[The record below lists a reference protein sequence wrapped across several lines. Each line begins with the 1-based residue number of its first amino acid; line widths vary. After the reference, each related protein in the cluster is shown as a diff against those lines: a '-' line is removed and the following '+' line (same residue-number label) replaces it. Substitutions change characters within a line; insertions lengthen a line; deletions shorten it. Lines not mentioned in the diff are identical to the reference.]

1 MVSKICF
8 KIVLYFNHCISLQSK
23 LNCPNSFRFDF
34 QTTKMASKKK
44 GNAPKNEA
52 EELLRLKEMERLRI
66 EKENELKAEAV
77 SFFNGHSQG
86 YSRRIPIFKMK
97 NIQINIYGRNPS
109 PLAGTLVIVNT
120 RRSYL
125 LNGYFLRR
133 RSNESVH
140 YDSLFD

>member
-1 MVSKICF
+1 
-8 KIVLYFNHCISLQSK
+8 
-23 LNCPNSFRFDF
+23 
-34 QTTKMASKKK
+34 MASKKK

-77 SFFNGHSQG
+77 SFLTVIVRVTAAG
-86 YSRRIPIFKMK
+86 YRFLPIFKMK

-125 LNGYFLRR
+125 LNGYFLTR